1 MVRGPE
7 ARRCSY
13 KSERGLEGM
22 RLACFPKGMEAAH
35 VGTSPQGLQAA
46 RAIQSV
52 AHVQGVRA
60 RLPDHAP
67 APKHHRMLCDKY
79 LPNGEPVVQA
89 ASKLWQQWDVP
100 GGAIKFNHLNGK
112 VLLWRGVPPPETAPP
127 GAASQLPPPPGVAAA
142 ADATAPDLTPT
153 VDCFYYRVL
162 ARLALRGGRWRG
174 RRRFLV
180 LLQGA
185 RVVGA
190 TVAVTKHH
198 GRPAHE
204 PIAAPA

>member
-1 MVRGPE
+1 MWEPVHKVCKLLGR
-7 ARRCSY
+7 Y
-13 KSERGLEGM
+13 KVWPTCKVCEPAGLGFE
-22 RLACFPKGMEAAH
+22 
-35 VGTSPQGLQAA
+35 
-46 RAIQSV
+46 
-52 AHVQGVRA
+52 
-60 RLPDHAP
+60 DHAP

-79 LPNGEPVVQA
+79 LPNGEPVGQA

-162 ARLALRGGRWRG
+162 ARARVRIALRGGRWRG